1 MEEGEQA
8 LRVRHTDISQK
19 TSLGDG
25 TIWRTEGAAFA
36 KSSALAFSIAD
47 PFIRI
52 PKVGEVLSMNKYIF
66 QVAETYTPEV
76 IYIYMQNARFREVK

>member
-1 MEEGEQA
+1 M
-8 LRVRHTDISQK
+8 
-19 TSLGDG
+19 
-25 TIWRTEGAAFA
+25 WRTEGAAFA

-52 PKVGEVLSMNKYIF
+52 PKVGEVLSINKYIF